1 MLVLA
6 LVLSVVI
13 GFVVGAGV
21 IGREARRLGQQR
33 REPVW
38 RLEEAA
44 RFVED
49 QVPTDVAATLDP
61 DTLRQLLRWHLNQLQ
76 FERDGGPDGGNA
88 DADVDVNEAHRSTST
103 LYRLARR
110 EGVEITRPV
119 VDAVVAAHLEYLTV
133 IGALGIAERG

>member
-1 MLVLA
+1 MVVLA
-6 LVLSVVI
+6 VVLSAVI

-44 RFVED
+44 LFVE
-49 QVPTDVAATLDP
+49 QELPVEAAATLEP

-76 FERDGGPDGGNA
+76 FERAQADGQDPSHPDVA
-88 DADVDVNEAHRSTST
+88 DDRSSTSD
-103 LYRLARR
+103 LYKAARSD
-110 EGVEITRPV
+110 GIEITRPT
-119 VDAVVAAHLEYLTV
+119 VDAVVAAHLGYLTR
-133 IGALGIAERG
+133 IGAMGVAEAG